1 MWSLKKYS
9 KLVNVRIKKQ
19 THKYRGQTSG
29 YQWGDW
35 VGRNIG
41 VRSGRYKVLDIRKT
55 YGCVVQHGGRDTL

>member
-55 YGCVVQHGGRDTL
+55 